1 MLFAT
6 TYVQDCT
13 VIINSEIDYLNE
25 SYSNKQ
31 LIKDELELIQA
42 ADDHTAETELKLK
55 RRLQQ
60 LELENFDLKSVCDK
74 LRSKINRQKQIE
86 IPIRK
91 KMNLLKTER
100 NQLIKQRTLLL
111 NDQEAAITALKVIP
125 D

>member
-1 MLFAT
+1 M
-6 TYVQDCT
+6 
-13 VIINSEIDYLNE
+13 
-25 SYSNKQ
+25 
-31 LIKDELELIQA
+31 ELIQA

-60 LELENFDLKSVCDK
+60 LELENFNLKSVCDK